1 MTQRKRT
8 ALLAAGQV
16 QGVGFRPFI
25 YRLAVEG
32 GLSGS
37 VGNTSDGVRIEVQGS
52 PQAVDGFALRLRR
65 ELPPLARLTRLDVS
79 EIAPVD
85 DETGFVIVASHGH
98 AGHSVL
104 VSPDVGICEDCLRDM
119 HTPGDPR
126 FGYAFTNCT
135 NCGPRYT
142 ITRSIPYDRA
152 TTSMACFPFC
162 PRCEAEYRDPLDRRF
177 HAQPV
182 ACPQCGPR
190 LWLVDNP
197 LLPPGGVLP
206 PAGASRSLPDG
217 WPGPDTA
224 PGPAAM
230 RDAVVRAAA
239 LLHAGRLVALKGLG
253 GFQLA
258 CDARDARSVALL
270 RLRKHRPH
278 KPLALMVPDLAT
290 ARELCRLAPE
300 HEALLLCPEKPI
312 VLCPARDGVLPRAI
326 APDTAHIGLML
337 PYTPLHAV
345 LFDELCRLAAGAGE
359 PAPVLVMTSANASG
373 EPICLGNREALR
385 RLAHLADAW
394 LLHDRDILVRVD
406 DSVAGVRPL
415 PPDGQKAPGAAPF
428 FYRRARGYV
437 PRPVMLPEAWGADLP
452 CVLGAGGELKATLCL
467 TRGNEAFVS
476 QHVGD
481 LENAPTF
488 GFYEEV
494 ARHLQELLEVR
505 PAAVVCDLHPDF
517 LSARHAAEL
526 ARREGLPLWRLQHH
540 AAHAASVL
548 TEHGHTGPAL
558 ALTLDGTGLGTDGSI
573 WGGELLRMEL
583 DAPRWQRLGRLAP
596 FRLPGGEAAIRE
608 PWRMALGLALQCGA
622 DPRRL
627 TGLWTALPDPA
638 PEAGDV
644 LRAPQAAAVAAVSEL
659 WRRGLNCPPTSSA
672 GRLFDAVA
680 AALGLCTHISYEG
693 QAAIRLEAAAA
704 RSALPEQWWRM
715 APGELLAPQPAHD
728 LLPAPPLDVEDGLL
742 QLDSA
747 ALFAAVLDAR
757 DRLPAADV
765 AARFHWQLARGFAAL
780 AARAARETGLR
791 VVGLS
796 GGVMQNALLARL
808 LPLLLTAHGL
818 TPLCQQEVPPGDG
831 GISLGQAAWAQA
843 CLRAGLPPD
852 DLPS

>member
-1 MTQRKRT
+1 MIQHKRT

-37 VGNTSDGVRIEVQGS
+37 VGNTSDGVRIEVQG
-52 PQAVDGFALRLRR
+52 PPEQVDAFAVRLRR
-65 ELPPLARLTRLDVS
+65 ELPPLARLTRL
-79 EIAPVD
+79 EITELPPVD
-85 DETGFVIVASHGH
+85 GETEFVIVASHGH

-119 HTPGDPR
+119 HTPGNPR

-197 LLPPGGVLP
+197 LLPPGGTLP
-206 PAGASRSLPDG
+206 PDSAPAN
-217 WPGPDTA
+217 WPGPETLPSEA
-224 PGPAAM
+224 SM
-230 RDAVVRAAA
+230 RDAVARAAA
-239 LLHAGRLVALKGLG
+239 LLREGHLLALKGLG

-258 CDARDARSVALL
+258 CDARSARSVALL
-270 RLRKHRPH
+270 RLRKRRPH

-290 ARELCRLAPE
+290 ARELCDLAPE

-312 VLCPARDGVLPRAI
+312 VLCPARKGCLPPAI
-326 APDTAHIGLML
+326 APDTAGIGLML

-345 LFDELCRLAAGAGE
+345 LFDELVRLTATAGE

-415 PPDGQKAPGAAPF
+415 PADGEKPAAAPF

-437 PRPVMLPEAWGADLP
+437 PRPVMLPEAWGTDLP

-494 ARHLQELLEVR
+494 ARHLQDLLEVR

-517 LSARHAAEL
+517 LSTRHATEL
-526 ARREGLPLWRLQHH
+526 ARREGLPLWHLQHH

-558 ALTLDGTGLGTDGSI
+558 ALTLDGTGLGTDKSI
-573 WGGELLRMEL
+573 WGGELLFMEL

-608 PWRMALGLALQCGA
+608 PWRIALGLALQS
-622 DPRRL
+622 
-627 TGLWTALPDPA
+627 GLA
-638 PEAGDV
+638 PEALTGIWADCADDGDDV
-644 LRAPQAAAVAAVSEL
+644 RRAPQAMAVTAVSEM

-672 GRLFDAVA
+672 GRLFDAVS
-680 AALGLCTHISYEG
+680 AALGLCTHITYEG
-693 QAAIRLEAAAA
+693 QAAIRLEAHQDL
-704 RSALPEQWWRM
+704 SVTM
-715 APGELLAPQPAHD
+715 AVPFSIKERG
-728 LLPAPPLDVEDGLL
+728 GLL
-742 QLDSA
+742 ELDTA
-747 ALFAAVLDAR
+747 AFFLHLLELRRTGVSVPDLAR
-757 DRLPAADV
+757 
-765 AARFHWQLARGFAAL
+765 RFHLGLAEGLADLAL
-780 AARAARETGLR
+780 SGARRCGVRTVA
-791 VVGLS
+791 LS
-796 GGVMQNALLARL
+796 GGVFHNRTIALLLPEALARRGL
-808 LPLLLTAHGL
+808 VPLTHHAL
-818 TPLCQQEVPPGDG
+818 PPGDG
-831 GISLGQAAWAQA
+831 GLSYGQAAWASHV
-843 CLRAGLPPD
+843 LR
-852 DLPS
+852 

>member
-1 MTQRKRT
+1 MIQHKRT

-37 VGNTSDGVRIEVQGS
+37 VGNTSDGVRIEVQG
-52 PQAVDGFALRLRR
+52 PPEQVDAFAVRLRR
-65 ELPPLARLTRLDVS
+65 ELPPLARLTRL
-79 EIAPVD
+79 EITELPPVD
-85 DETGFVIVASHGH
+85 GETEFVIVASHGH

-197 LLPPGGVLP
+197 LLPPGGTLP
-206 PAGASRSLPDG
+206 PDSAPAN
-217 WPGPDTA
+217 WPGPETMPSEA
-224 PGPAAM
+224 SM
-230 RDAVVRAAA
+230 RDAVARAAA
-239 LLHAGRLVALKGLG
+239 LLREGHLLALKGLG

-258 CDARDARSVALL
+258 CDARSARSVALL
-270 RLRKHRPH
+270 RLRKRRPH

-290 ARELCRLAPE
+290 ARELCDLAPE

-312 VLCPARDGVLPRAI
+312 VLCPARKGCLSPAI
-326 APDTAHIGLML
+326 APDTAGIGLML

-345 LFDELCRLAAGAGE
+345 LFDELVRLTATAGE

-406 DSVAGVRPL
+406 KPA
-415 PPDGQKAPGAAPF
+415 AAPF

-437 PRPVMLPEAWGADLP
+437 PRPVMLPEAWGTDLP

-494 ARHLQELLEVR
+494 ARHLQDLLEVR

-517 LSARHAAEL
+517 LSTRHATEL
-526 ARREGLPLWRLQHH
+526 ARREGLPLWHLQHH

-558 ALTLDGTGLGTDGSI
+558 ALTLDGTGLGTDKSI
-573 WGGELLRMEL
+573 WGGELLFMEL

-608 PWRMALGLALQCGA
+608 PWRIALGLALQS
-622 DPRRL
+622 
-627 TGLWTALPDPA
+627 GLA
-638 PEAGDV
+638 PEALTGIWAACADGGDV
-644 LRAPQAAAVAAVSEL
+644 RRRPWPSRRSARCGAGASTARPRPAPDACSTPYPPRWACVRTSPMKDRPPSVWKTPPPAAPCRDNGGACGRKSCGS
-659 WRRGLNCPPTSSA
+659 RSRSTSCCPP
-672 GRLFDAVA
+672 
-680 AALGLCTHISYEG
+680 C
-693 QAAIRLEAAAA
+693 
-704 RSALPEQWWRM
+704 P
-715 APGELLAPQPAHD
+715 
-728 LLPAPPLDVEDGLL
+728 
-742 QLDSA
+742 
-747 ALFAAVLDAR
+747 
-757 DRLPAADV
+757 
-765 AARFHWQLARGFAAL
+765 
-780 AARAARETGLR
+780 
-791 VVGLS
+791 
-796 GGVMQNALLARL
+796 
-808 LPLLLTAHGL
+808 
-818 TPLCQQEVPPGDG
+818 
-831 GISLGQAAWAQA
+831 
-843 CLRAGLPPD
+843 
-852 DLPS
+852 

>member
-1 MTQRKRT
+1 MIQHKRT

-37 VGNTSDGVRIEVQGS
+37 VGNTSDGVRIEVQG
-52 PQAVDGFALRLRR
+52 PPEQVDTFAVRLRR
-65 ELPPLARLTRLDVS
+65 ELPPLARLTRL
-79 EIAPVD
+79 EITELPPVD
-85 DETGFVIVASHGH
+85 GETEFVIVASHGH

-190 LWLVDNP
+190 LWLVANP
-197 LLPPGGVLP
+197 LLPPGGTLP
-206 PAGASRSLPDG
+206 PDSAPAN
-217 WPGPDTA
+217 WPGPETLPSEA
-224 PGPAAM
+224 SM
-230 RDAVVRAAA
+230 RDAVARAAA
-239 LLHAGRLVALKGLG
+239 LLREGHLLALKGLG

-258 CDARDARSVALL
+258 CDARSARSVALL
-270 RLRKHRPH
+270 RLRKRRPH

-290 ARELCRLAPE
+290 ARELCDLAPE

-312 VLCPARDGVLPRAI
+312 VLCPARKGCLPPAI
-326 APDTAHIGLML
+326 APDTAGIGLML

-345 LFDELCRLAAGAGE
+345 LFDELVRLAATAGE

-415 PPDGQKAPGAAPF
+415 PADGEKPAAAPF

-437 PRPVMLPEAWGADLP
+437 PRPVMLPEAWGTDLP

-494 ARHLQELLEVR
+494 ARHLQDLLEVR
-505 PAAVVCDLHPDF
+505 PAAVVCDLHP
-517 LSARHAAEL
+517 
-526 ARREGLPLWRLQHH
+526 PC
-540 AAHAASVL
+540 
-548 TEHGHTGPAL
+548 HGTGPARGPAPL
-558 ALTLDGTGLGTDGSI
+558 ASAAPCRARGLRAHRARPHRPGPGPDAGRHRPGHGQEHLGRRAAVHGTGCAPLAASGPSGALPSAR
-573 WGGELLRMEL
+573 WGGRH
-583 DAPRWQRLGRLAP
+583 PR
-596 FRLPGGEAAIRE
+596 
-608 PWRMALGLALQCGA
+608 
-622 DPRRL
+622 
-627 TGLWTALPDPA
+627 
-638 PEAGDV
+638 
-644 LRAPQAAAVAAVSEL
+644 
-659 WRRGLNCPPTSSA
+659 
-672 GRLFDAVA
+672 
-680 AALGLCTHISYEG
+680 
-693 QAAIRLEAAAA
+693 
-704 RSALPEQWWRM
+704 
-715 APGELLAPQPAHD
+715 
-728 LLPAPPLDVEDGLL
+728 
-742 QLDSA
+742 
-747 ALFAAVLDAR
+747 
-757 DRLPAADV
+757 
-765 AARFHWQLARGFAAL
+765 AL
-780 AARAARETGLR
+780 AHRPGPGPAERSGPRSPDRDLGGLR
-791 VVGLS
+791 
-796 GGVMQNALLARL
+796 
-808 LPLLLTAHGL
+808 
-818 TPLCQQEVPPGDG
+818 
-831 GISLGQAAWAQA
+831 
-843 CLRAGLPPD
+843 
-852 DLPS
+852 

>member
-1 MTQRKRT
+1 MIQHKRT

-37 VGNTSDGVRIEVQGS
+37 VGNTSDGVRIEVQG
-52 PQAVDGFALRLRR
+52 PPEQVDAFAVRLRR
-65 ELPPLARLTRLDVS
+65 ELPPLARLTRL
-79 EIAPVD
+79 EITELPPVD
-85 DETGFVIVASHGH
+85 GETEFVIVASHGH

-119 HTPGDPR
+119 HTPGNPR

-197 LLPPGGVLP
+197 LLPPGGTLP
-206 PAGASRSLPDG
+206 PDSAPAN
-217 WPGPDTA
+217 WPGPETLPSEA
-224 PGPAAM
+224 SM
-230 RDAVVRAAA
+230 RDAVARAAA
-239 LLHAGRLVALKGLG
+239 LLREGHLLALKGLG

-258 CDARDARSVALL
+258 CDARSARSVALL
-270 RLRKHRPH
+270 RLRKRRPH

-290 ARELCRLAPE
+290 ARELCDLAPE

-312 VLCPARDGVLPRAI
+312 VLCPARKGCLPPAI
-326 APDTAHIGLML
+326 APDTAGIGLML

-345 LFDELCRLAAGAGE
+345 LFDELVRLTATAGE

-415 PPDGQKAPGAAPF
+415 PADGEKPAAAPF

-437 PRPVMLPEAWGADLP
+437 PRPVMLPEAWGTDLP

-494 ARHLQELLEVR
+494 ARHLQDLLEVR

-517 LSARHAAEL
+517 LSTRHATEL
-526 ARREGLPLWRLQHH
+526 ARREGLPLWHLQHH

-558 ALTLDGTGLGTDGSI
+558 ALTLDGTGLGTDKSI
-573 WGGELLRMEL
+573 WGGELLFMEL

-596 FRLPGGEAAIRE
+596 FRLPGGEAAIR
-608 PWRMALGLALQCGA
+608 
-622 DPRRL
+622 
-627 TGLWTALPDPA
+627 
-638 PEAGDV
+638 
-644 LRAPQAAAVAAVSEL
+644 
-659 WRRGLNCPPTSSA
+659 
-672 GRLFDAVA
+672 
-680 AALGLCTHISYEG
+680 
-693 QAAIRLEAAAA
+693 LEDAAA
-704 RSALPEQWWRM
+704 RSALPGQWWCMR
-715 APGELLAPQPAHD
+715 AEELRVPQPEHE
-728 LLPAPPLDVEDGLL
+728 LLPALPLTEEDGLW
-742 QLDSA
+742 QLDGT
-747 ALFAAVLDAR
+747 ALFAAVLARR
-757 DRLPAADV
+757 DRLPVEDL
-765 AARFHWQLARGFAAL
+765 AARFHWQLAQGFTAL
-780 AARAARETGLR
+780 AARAAGATGVR

-808 LPLLLTAHGL
+808 LPLLLAAHGL

-843 CLRAGLPPD
+843 CLRAGLPTE
-852 DLPS
+852 LV

>member
-1 MTQRKRT
+1 MTQHKRT

-37 VGNTSDGVRIEVQGS
+37 VGNTSDGVRIEVQG
-52 PQAVDGFALRLRR
+52 PPEQVDAFAVRLRR
-65 ELPPLARLTRLDVS
+65 ELPPLARLTRLEVT
-79 EIAPVD
+79 ELPPVD
-85 DETGFVIVASHGH
+85 GETEFVIVASHGH

-119 HTPGDPR
+119 HTPGNPR

-182 ACPQCGPR
+182 ACPQCGPH
-190 LWLVDNP
+190 LWLVNNP
-197 LLPPGGVLP
+197 LLPPGGTLP
-206 PAGASRSLPDG
+206 PDSAPAG
-217 WPGPDTA
+217 WPGPETLPSEA
-224 PGPAAM
+224 SM
-230 RDAVVRAAA
+230 RDAVARAAA
-239 LLHAGRLVALKGLG
+239 LLRDGRLLALKGLG

-258 CDARDARSVALL
+258 CDARSARSVALL
-270 RLRKHRPH
+270 RLRKRRPH
-278 KPLALMVPDLAT
+278 KPLALMVPDLVT
-290 ARELCRLAPE
+290 ARELCDLAPE

-312 VLCPARDGVLPRAI
+312 VLCPARKGCLPPSI
-326 APDTAHIGLML
+326 APDTASIGLML

-345 LFDELCRLAAGAGE
+345 LFDELVRLTAAAGE

-415 PPDGQKAPGAAPF
+415 PADGEQPAATPF

-437 PRPVMLPEAWGADLP
+437 PRPVMLPEAWGSDLP

-494 ARHLQELLEVR
+494 ARHLQDLLEVR

-517 LSARHAAEL
+517 LSTRHATEL
-526 ARREGLPLWRLQHH
+526 ARREGLPLWHLQHH

-558 ALTLDGTGLGTDGSI
+558 ALTLDGTGLGTDKSI
-573 WGGELLRMEL
+573 WGGELLFMEL

-608 PWRMALGLALQCGA
+608 PWRIALGLALQTGMA
-622 DPRRL
+622 PEVL
-627 TGLWTALPDPA
+627 TGIWTAGG
-638 PEAGDV
+638 ESGDDV
-644 LRAPQAAAVAAVSEL
+644 RRAPQAMAVTAVSEM
-659 WRRGLNCPPTSSA
+659 WRRGLNCPSPSSA
-672 GRLFDAVA
+672 GRLFDAVS
-680 AALGLCTHISYEG
+680 AALGLCTHITYEG
-693 QAAIRLEAAAA
+693 QAAIRLEAHQDLSATTAAPFSIKE
-704 RSALPEQWWRM
+704 R
-715 APGELLAPQPAHD
+715 G
-728 LLPAPPLDVEDGLL
+728 GLL
-742 QLDSA
+742 ELDTA
-747 ALFAAVLDAR
+747 AFFLHLLELRRTGVSVPDLAR
-757 DRLPAADV
+757 
-765 AARFHWQLARGFAAL
+765 RFHLGLAEGLADLAL
-780 AARAARETGLR
+780 SGARRCGVRTVA
-791 VVGLS
+791 LS
-796 GGVMQNALLARL
+796 GGVFHNRTIALLLPEALARRGL
-808 LPLLLTAHGL
+808 VPLTHHAL
-818 TPLCQQEVPPGDG
+818 PPGDG
-831 GISLGQAAWAQA
+831 GLSYGQAAWASHV
-843 CLRAGLPPD
+843 LR
-852 DLPS
+852 

>member
-1 MTQRKRT
+1 MTEHKRT

-37 VGNTSDGVRIEVQGS
+37 VGNTSDGVRIEVQGDAARVEAF
-52 PQAVDGFALRLRR
+52 AVRLRD
-65 ELPPLARLTRLDVS
+65 ELPPLARLTKL
-79 EIAPVD
+79 EITELPLVD
-85 DETGFVIVASHGH
+85 GETDFVIVASHGH

-162 PRCEAEYRDPLDRRF
+162 ARCEAEYRDPLDRRF

-197 LLPPGGVLP
+197 LLPRGGTLP
-206 PAGASRSLPDG
+206 PGSLPDH
-217 WPGPDTA
+217 WPGPATL
-224 PGPAAM
+224 PPEAAM
-230 RDAVVRAAA
+230 RDVIPRAAA
-239 LLHAGRLVALKGLG
+239 LLRQGHLLALKGLG

-258 CDARDARSVALL
+258 CDARAARSVALL
-270 RLRKHRPH
+270 RRRKHRPH

-312 VLCPARDGVLPRAI
+312 VLCPAREGSLPPAI
-326 APDTAHIGLML
+326 APDTATIGLML

-345 LFDELCRLAAGAGE
+345 LFDELSRRAAQAGE
-359 PAPVLVMTSANASG
+359 PAPVLVMTSANAGG

-385 RLAHLADAW
+385 RLVHLADAW

-415 PPDGQKAPGAAPF
+415 PPDGKKAPGAAPF
-428 FYRRARGYV
+428 FHRRARGYV
-437 PRPVMLPEAWGADLP
+437 PRPVMLPEAWGTELP
-452 CVLGAGGELKATLCL
+452 CVLGAGAELKATLCL

-476 QHVGD
+476 QHLGD

-494 ARHLQELLEVR
+494 ARHLQGLLEVT

-517 LSARHAAEL
+517 LSSRHAVER

-558 ALTLDGTGLGTDGSI
+558 VLALDGTGLGTDQTI
-573 WGGELLRMEL
+573 WGGELLFMEL
-583 DAPRWQRLGRLAP
+583 DAPCWQRLGRLAP
-596 FRLPGGEAAIRE
+596 FALPGGEAAIRE
-608 PWRMALGLALQCGA
+608 PWRLALGLALQAGE
-622 DPRRL
+622 
-627 TGLWTALPDPA
+627 T
-638 PEAGDV
+638 PEALAAAWAACDGPDTDDV
-644 LRAPQAAAVAAVSEL
+644 RRAPQAMALTAVSEM
-659 WRRGLNCPPTSSA
+659 WRRRINCPSTSSA
-672 GRLFDAVA
+672 GRLFDAVSA
-680 AALGLCTHISYEG
+680 TLGLCTHISHEG

-704 RSALPEQWWRM
+704 RSGLPERWWS
-715 APGELLAPQPAHD
+715 LAPDALRAPRPELG
-728 LLPAPPLDVEDGLL
+728 LLPEAPLAEADGLL
-742 QLDSA
+742 QLDST
-747 ALFAAVLDAR
+747 ALLAAVLEQR
-757 DRLPAADV
+757 DHLAPEEL
-765 AARFHWQLARGFAAL
+765 AARFHWQLAHGFTAMAV
-780 AARAARETGLR
+780 RAAETTGTR

-808 LPLLLTAHGL
+808 LPALLAAHGL

-831 GISLGQAAWAQA
+831 GLSLGQAAWAQA
-843 CLRAGLPPD
+843 CLRAGV
-852 DLPS
+852 PSEL

>member
-1 MTQRKRT
+1 MIQHKRT

-37 VGNTSDGVRIEVQGS
+37 VGNTSDGVRIEVQGT
-52 PQAVDGFALRLRR
+52 PEQVDAFAVRLRR
-65 ELPPLARLTRLDVS
+65 ELPPLARLTRL
-79 EIAPVD
+79 EITELPPVD
-85 DETGFVIVASHGH
+85 GETEFVIVASHGH

-119 HTPGDPR
+119 HTPGNPR

-197 LLPPGGVLP
+197 LLPPGGTLP
-206 PAGASRSLPDG
+206 PDSAPAN
-217 WPGPDTA
+217 WPGPETLPSEA
-224 PGPAAM
+224 SM
-230 RDAVVRAAA
+230 RDAVARAAA
-239 LLHAGRLVALKGLG
+239 LLREGHLLALKGLG

-258 CDARDARSVALL
+258 CDARSARSVALL
-270 RLRKHRPH
+270 RLRKRRPH

-290 ARELCRLAPE
+290 ARELCDLAPE

-312 VLCPARDGVLPRAI
+312 VLCPARKGCLPPAI
-326 APDTAHIGLML
+326 APDTAGIGLML

-345 LFDELCRLAAGAGE
+345 LFDELARLTAAAGE

-415 PPDGQKAPGAAPF
+415 PADGEKPAAAPF

-437 PRPVMLPEAWGADLP
+437 PRPVMLPEAWGTDLP

-494 ARHLQELLEVR
+494 ARHLQDLLEVR

-517 LSARHAAEL
+517 LSTRHATEL
-526 ARREGLPLWRLQHH
+526 ARREGLPLWHLQHH

-558 ALTLDGTGLGTDGSI
+558 ALTLDGTGLGTDKSI
-573 WGGELLRMEL
+573 WGGELLFMEL

-608 PWRMALGLALQCGA
+608 PWRIALGLALQS
-622 DPRRL
+622 
-627 TGLWTALPDPA
+627 GLA
-638 PEAGDV
+638 PEALTGIWADCADDGDDV
-644 LRAPQAAAVAAVSEL
+644 RRAPQAMAVTAVSEM

-672 GRLFDAVA
+672 GRLFDAVS
-680 AALGLCTHISYEG
+680 AALGLCTHITYEG
-693 QAAIRLEAAAA
+693 QAAIRLEDAAA
-704 RSALPEQWWRM
+704 RSALPGQWWRM
-715 APGELLAPQPAHD
+715 GAE
-728 LLPAPPLDVEDGLL
+728 
-742 QLDSA
+742 
-747 ALFAAVLDAR
+747 
-757 DRLPAADV
+757 
-765 AARFHWQLARGFAAL
+765 
-780 AARAARETGLR
+780 
-791 VVGLS
+791 
-796 GGVMQNALLARL
+796 
-808 LPLLLTAHGL
+808 
-818 TPLCQQEVPPGDG
+818 
-831 GISLGQAAWAQA
+831 
-843 CLRAGLPPD
+843 
-852 DLPS
+852 

>member
-1 MTQRKRT
+1 MIQHKRT

-37 VGNTSDGVRIEVQGS
+37 VGNTSDGVRIEVQG
-52 PQAVDGFALRLRR
+52 PPEQVDAFAVRLRR
-65 ELPPLARLTRLDVS
+65 ELPPLARLTRL
-79 EIAPVD
+79 EITELPPVD
-85 DETGFVIVASHGH
+85 GETEFVIVASHGH

-119 HTPGDPR
+119 HTPGNPR

-197 LLPPGGVLP
+197 LLPPGGTLP
-206 PAGASRSLPDG
+206 PDSAPAN
-217 WPGPDTA
+217 WPGPETLPSEA
-224 PGPAAM
+224 SM
-230 RDAVVRAAA
+230 RDAVARAAA
-239 LLHAGRLVALKGLG
+239 LLREGHLLALKGLG

-258 CDARDARSVALL
+258 CDARSARSVALL
-270 RLRKHRPH
+270 RLRKRRPH

-290 ARELCRLAPE
+290 ARELCDLAPE

-312 VLCPARDGVLPRAI
+312 VLCPARKGCLPPAI
-326 APDTAHIGLML
+326 APDTAGIGLML

-345 LFDELCRLAAGAGE
+345 LFDELVRLTATAGE

-415 PPDGQKAPGAAPF
+415 PADGEKPAAAPF

-437 PRPVMLPEAWGADLP
+437 PRPVMLPEAWGTDLP
-452 CVLGAGGELKATLCL
+452 CVLGTGGELKATLCL

-494 ARHLQELLEVR
+494 ARHLQDLLEVR

-517 LSARHAAEL
+517 LSTRHAMEL
-526 ARREGLPLWRLQHH
+526 ARREGLPLWHLQHH

-558 ALTLDGTGLGTDGSI
+558 ALTLDGTGLGTDKSI
-573 WGGELLRMEL
+573 WGGELLFMEL

-608 PWRMALGLALQCGA
+608 PWRIALGLALQS
-622 DPRRL
+622 
-627 TGLWTALPDPA
+627 GLA
-638 PEAGDV
+638 PEALTGIWADCADDGDDV
-644 LRAPQAAAVAAVSEL
+644 RRAPQAMAVTAVSEM

-672 GRLFDAVA
+672 GRLFDAVS
-680 AALGLCTHISYEG
+680 AALGLCTHITYEG
-693 QAAIRLEAAAA
+693 QAAIRLEDAAA
-704 RSALPEQWWRM
+704 RSALPGQWWRM
-715 APGELLAPQPAHD
+715 RAEELRA
-728 LLPAPPLDVEDGLL
+728 
-742 QLDSA
+742 
-747 ALFAAVLDAR
+747 
-757 DRLPAADV
+757 PAA
-765 AARFHWQLARGFAAL
+765 G
-780 AARAARETGLR
+780 ARAAARPAPDGRRRPLATGR
-791 VVGLS
+791 
-796 GGVMQNALLARL
+796 
-808 LPLLLTAHGL
+808 HG
-818 TPLCQQEVPPGDG
+818 PVRR
-831 GISLGQAAWAQA
+831 
-843 CLRAGLPPD
+843 RAGPARPPARGRSGRPFP
-852 DLPS
+852 LAAGAGLHGPGRQGRRGHGRARGGPFRRRHAERPAGPPAAAAARGARPHPLVPAGSAAR

>member
-1 MTQRKRT
+1 MTQHKRT

-37 VGNTSDGVRIEVQGS
+37 VGNTSEGVRIEVQGD
-52 PQAVDGFALRLRR
+52 PAQVDAFAVRLRR
-65 ELPPLARLTRLDVS
+65 ELPPLARLTRLEVT
-79 EIAPVD
+79 ELPPVD
-85 DETGFVIVASHGH
+85 GETEFVIVASHGH

-119 HTPGDPR
+119 RTPGDPR
-126 FGYAFTNCT
+126 FAYAFTNCT

-197 LLPPGGVLP
+197 LLPPGGTLP
-206 PAGASRSLPDG
+206 PDSAPAD
-217 WPGPDTA
+217 WPGPETLPTA
-224 PGPAAM
+224 ASM
-230 RDAVVRAAA
+230 RDAVARAS
-239 LLHAGRLVALKGLG
+239 LLLRDGRLLALKGLG

-258 CDARDARSVALL
+258 CDARSARSVALL
-270 RLRKHRPH
+270 RLRKRRPH

-290 ARELCRLAPE
+290 ARELCHLAPE

-312 VLCPARDGVLPRAI
+312 VLCPARKGCLPPAI
-326 APDTAHIGLML
+326 APDTAGIGLML
-337 PYTPLHAV
+337 PYTPLHVV
-345 LFDELCRLAAGAGE
+345 LFDELGRLAAAAGD

-415 PPDGQKAPGAAPF
+415 PADGDSTAAAVPF

-437 PRPVMLPEAWGADLP
+437 PRPVMLPEAWGTDLP

-488 GFYEEV
+488 SFYEEV
-494 ARHLQELLEVR
+494 ARHLQDLLEVR
-505 PAAVVCDLHPDF
+505 PVAVVCDLHPDF
-517 LSARHAAEL
+517 LSSRHAAER

-548 TEHGHTGPAL
+548 AEHGHTGPAL
-558 ALTLDGTGLGTDGSI
+558 ALALDGTGLGTDKSI
-573 WGGELLRMEL
+573 WGGELLFMEL

-608 PWRMALGLALQCGA
+608 PWRIALGLALQ
-622 DPRRL
+622 
-627 TGLWTALPDPA
+627 TGRA
-638 PEAGDV
+638 PEALTAGWTAGDDGRDGV
-644 LRAPQAAAVAAVSEL
+644 RRAPQALAVTAVSEM

-672 GRLFDAVA
+672 GRLFDAVS
-680 AALGLCTHISYEG
+680 AALGLCTHITYEG
-693 QAAIRLEAAAA
+693 QAAIRLEDAAA
-704 RSALPEQWWRM
+704 RSVLPGQWWRLG
-715 APGELLAPQPAHD
+715 PEGLRAPQPEHG
-728 LLPAPPLDVEDGLL
+728 LLPAPPLTEEEGLL
-742 QLDSA
+742 QLDGT
-747 ALFAAVLDAR
+747 ALFAAVLDQR
-757 DRLPAADV
+757 GRLPAEDL
-765 AARFHWQLARGFAAL
+765 AARFHWQLAQGFTAL
-780 AARAARETGLR
+780 AVRAAGTTGVR

-808 LPLLLTAHGL
+808 LPLLLAAHGL
-818 TPLCQQEVPPGDG
+818 TPLCQQDVPPGDG

-843 CLRAGLPPD
+843 CLRAGLPSE
-852 DLPS
+852 LE

>member
-1 MTQRKRT
+1 MIQHKRT

-37 VGNTSDGVRIEVQGS
+37 VGNTSDGVRIEVQG
-52 PQAVDGFALRLRR
+52 PPEQVDAFAVRLRR
-65 ELPPLARLTRLDVS
+65 ELPPLARLTRL
-79 EIAPVD
+79 EITELPPVD
-85 DETGFVIVASHGH
+85 GETEFVIVASHGH

-119 HTPGDPR
+119 HTPGNPR

-152 TTSMACFPFC
+152 TTSKACFPFC

-197 LLPPGGVLP
+197 LLPPGGTLP
-206 PAGASRSLPDG
+206 PDSAPAN
-217 WPGPDTA
+217 WPGPETLPSEA
-224 PGPAAM
+224 SM
-230 RDAVVRAAA
+230 RDAVARAAA
-239 LLHAGRLVALKGLG
+239 LLREGHLLALKGLG

-258 CDARDARSVALL
+258 CDARSARSVALL
-270 RLRKHRPH
+270 RLRKRRPH

-290 ARELCRLAPE
+290 ARELCDLAPE

-312 VLCPARDGVLPRAI
+312 VLCPARKGCLPPAI
-326 APDTAHIGLML
+326 APDTAGIGLML

-345 LFDELCRLAAGAGE
+345 LFDELARLTAAAGE

-415 PPDGQKAPGAAPF
+415 PADGEKPAAAPF

-437 PRPVMLPEAWGADLP
+437 PRPVMLPEAWGTDLP

-494 ARHLQELLEVR
+494 ARHLQDLLEVR

-517 LSARHAAEL
+517 LSTRHATEL
-526 ARREGLPLWRLQHH
+526 ARREGLPLWHLQHH

-558 ALTLDGTGLGTDGSI
+558 ALTLDGTGLGTDKSI
-573 WGGELLRMEL
+573 WGGELLFMEL

-608 PWRMALGLALQCGA
+608 PWRIALGLALQS
-622 DPRRL
+622 
-627 TGLWTALPDPA
+627 GLA
-638 PEAGDV
+638 PEALTGIWADCADDGDDV
-644 LRAPQAAAVAAVSEL
+644 RRAPQAMAVTAVSEM

-672 GRLFDAVA
+672 GRLFDAVS
-680 AALGLCTHISYEG
+680 AALGLCTHITYEG
-693 QAAIRLEAAAA
+693 QAAIRLEAHQDL
-704 RSALPEQWWRM
+704 SVTM
-715 APGELLAPQPAHD
+715 AVPFSIKERG
-728 LLPAPPLDVEDGLL
+728 GLL
-742 QLDSA
+742 ELDTA
-747 ALFAAVLDAR
+747 AFFLHLLELRRTGVSVPDLAR
-757 DRLPAADV
+757 
-765 AARFHWQLARGFAAL
+765 RFHLGLAEGLADLAL
-780 AARAARETGLR
+780 SGARRCGVRTVA
-791 VVGLS
+791 LS
-796 GGVMQNALLARL
+796 GGVFHNRTIALLLPEALARRGL
-808 LPLLLTAHGL
+808 VPLTHHAL
-818 TPLCQQEVPPGDG
+818 PPGDG
-831 GISLGQAAWAQA
+831 GLSYGQAAWASHV
-843 CLRAGLPPD
+843 LR
-852 DLPS
+852 

>member
-1 MTQRKRT
+1 MIQHKRT

-37 VGNTSDGVRIEVQGS
+37 VGNTSDGVRIEVQG
-52 PQAVDGFALRLRR
+52 PPEQVDTFAVRLRR
-65 ELPPLARLTRLDVS
+65 ELPPLARLTRL
-79 EIAPVD
+79 EITELPPVD
-85 DETGFVIVASHGH
+85 GETEFVIVASHGH

-197 LLPPGGVLP
+197 LLPPDGTLP
-206 PAGASRSLPDG
+206 PDSAPAN
-217 WPGPDTA
+217 WPGPETLPSEA
-224 PGPAAM
+224 SM
-230 RDAVVRAAA
+230 RDAVARAAA
-239 LLHAGRLVALKGLG
+239 LLREGHLLALKGLG

-258 CDARDARSVALL
+258 CDARSARSVALL
-270 RLRKHRPH
+270 RLRKRRPH

-290 ARELCRLAPE
+290 ARELCDLAPE

-312 VLCPARDGVLPRAI
+312 VLCPARKGCLPPDI
-326 APDTAHIGLML
+326 APDTAGIGLML
-337 PYTPLHAV
+337 PYTPLHAI
-345 LFDELCRLAAGAGE
+345 LFDELVRLAATAGE

-415 PPDGQKAPGAAPF
+415 PAHGEKPAAAPF

-437 PRPVMLPEAWGADLP
+437 PRPVMLPEAWGTDLP

-488 GFYEEV
+488 GICWRCGPPPWS
-494 ARHLQELLEVR
+494 ATCTRISSP
-505 PAAVVCDLHPDF
+505 PA
-517 LSARHAAEL
+517 
-526 ARREGLPLWRLQHH
+526 
-540 AAHAASVL
+540 
-548 TEHGHTGPAL
+548 
-558 ALTLDGTGLGTDGSI
+558 
-573 WGGELLRMEL
+573 M
-583 DAPRWQRLGRLAP
+583 PRNW
-596 FRLPGGEAAIRE
+596 PG
-608 PWRMALGLALQCGA
+608 
-622 DPRRL
+622 
-627 TGLWTALPDPA
+627 
-638 PEAGDV
+638 
-644 LRAPQAAAVAAVSEL
+644 
-659 WRRGLNCPPTSSA
+659 
-672 GRLFDAVA
+672 
-680 AALGLCTHISYEG
+680 
-693 QAAIRLEAAAA
+693 
-704 RSALPEQWWRM
+704 
-715 APGELLAPQPAHD
+715 
-728 LLPAPPLDVEDGLL
+728 
-742 QLDSA
+742 
-747 ALFAAVLDAR
+747 
-757 DRLPAADV
+757 
-765 AARFHWQLARGFAAL
+765 
-780 AARAARETGLR
+780 ARACPSGICSTMPRTRPPCSPSTATPAR
-791 VVGLS
+791 
-796 GGVMQNALLARL
+796 
-808 LPLLLTAHGL
+808 PW
-818 TPLCQQEVPPGDG
+818 P
-831 GISLGQAAWAQA
+831 
-843 CLRAGLPPD
+843 
-852 DLPS
+852 

>member
-1 MTQRKRT
+1 MTQHKRT

-37 VGNTSDGVRIEVQGS
+37 VGNTSDGVRIEVQG
-52 PQAVDGFALRLRR
+52 PPEQVDAFAVRLRR
-65 ELPPLARLTRLDVS
+65 ELPPLARLTRL
-79 EIAPVD
+79 EITELPPVD
-85 DETGFVIVASHGH
+85 GETEFVIVASHGH

-197 LLPPGGVLP
+197 LLPPGGTLP
-206 PAGASRSLPDG
+206 PDSAPAN
-217 WPGPDTA
+217 WPGPETLPSEA
-224 PGPAAM
+224 SM
-230 RDAVVRAAA
+230 RDAVARAAA
-239 LLHAGRLVALKGLG
+239 LLREGHLLALKGLG

-258 CDARDARSVALL
+258 CDARSARSVALL
-270 RLRKHRPH
+270 RLRKRRPH

-290 ARELCRLAPE
+290 ARELCDLAPE

-312 VLCPARDGVLPRAI
+312 VLCPARKGCLPPAI
-326 APDTAHIGLML
+326 APDTAGIGLML

-345 LFDELCRLAAGAGE
+345 LFDELVRLAATAGE

-415 PPDGQKAPGAAPF
+415 PADGEKPAAAPF

-437 PRPVMLPEAWGADLP
+437 PRPVMLPEAWGTDLP

-494 ARHLQELLEVR
+494 ARHLQDLLEVR

-517 LSARHAAEL
+517 LSTRHATEL
-526 ARREGLPLWRLQHH
+526 ARREGLPLWHLQHH

-558 ALTLDGTGLGTDGSI
+558 ALTLDGTGLGTDKSI
-573 WGGELLRMEL
+573 WGGELLFMEL
-583 DAPRWQRLGRLAP
+583 DAPRWQRLGRLTP

-608 PWRMALGLALQCGA
+608 PWRIALGLALQ
-622 DPRRL
+622 
-627 TGLWTALPDPA
+627 TGMAPEMLAGIWTACADG
-638 PEAGDV
+638 GDDV
-644 LRAPQAAAVAAVSEL
+644 RRAPQAMAITAVSEM

-672 GRLFDAVA
+672 GRLFDAVS
-680 AALGLCTHISYEG
+680 AALGLCTHITYEG
-693 QAAIRLEAAAA
+693 QAAIRLEEHQDL
-704 RSALPEQWWRM
+704 SVTM
-715 APGELLAPQPAHD
+715 AMPFSIKERG
-728 LLPAPPLDVEDGLL
+728 GLL
-742 QLDSA
+742 ELDTA
-747 ALFAAVLDAR
+747 AFFLHLLELRRTGVSVPDLAR
-757 DRLPAADV
+757 
-765 AARFHWQLARGFAAL
+765 RFHLGLAEGLADLAL
-780 AARAARETGLR
+780 SGARRCGVRTVA
-791 VVGLS
+791 LS
-796 GGVMQNALLARL
+796 GGVFHNRTIALLLPEALARRGL
-808 LPLLLTAHGL
+808 VPLTHHAL
-818 TPLCQQEVPPGDG
+818 PPGDG
-831 GISLGQAAWAQA
+831 GLSYGQAAWASHV
-843 CLRAGLPPD
+843 LR
-852 DLPS
+852 

>member
-1 MTQRKRT
+1 MIQHKRT
-8 ALLAAGQV
+8 VLLAAGQV

-37 VGNTSDGVRIEVQGS
+37 VGNTSDGVRIEVQG
-52 PQAVDGFALRLRR
+52 PPEQVDAFAVRLRR
-65 ELPPLARLTRLDVS
+65 ELPPLARLTRL
-79 EIAPVD
+79 EITELPPVD
-85 DETGFVIVASHGH
+85 GEAEFVIVASHGH

-119 HTPGDPR
+119 HTPGNPR

-197 LLPPGGVLP
+197 LLPPGGTLP
-206 PAGASRSLPDG
+206 PDSAPAN
-217 WPGPDTA
+217 WPGPETLPSEA
-224 PGPAAM
+224 SM
-230 RDAVVRAAA
+230 RDAVARAAA
-239 LLHAGRLVALKGLG
+239 LLREGHLLALKGLG

-258 CDARDARSVALL
+258 CDARSARSVALL
-270 RLRKHRPH
+270 RLRKRRPH

-290 ARELCRLAPE
+290 ARELCDLAPE

-312 VLCPARDGVLPRAI
+312 VLCPARKGCLPPAI
-326 APDTAHIGLML
+326 APDTAGIGLML

-345 LFDELCRLAAGAGE
+345 LFDELVRLTATAGE

-415 PPDGQKAPGAAPF
+415 PADGEKPAAAPF

-437 PRPVMLPEAWGADLP
+437 PRPVMLPEAWGTDLP

-494 ARHLQELLEVR
+494 ARHLQDLLEVR

-517 LSARHAAEL
+517 LSTRHATEL
-526 ARREGLPLWRLQHH
+526 ARREGLPLWHLQHH

-558 ALTLDGTGLGTDGSI
+558 ALTLDGTGLGTDKSI
-573 WGGELLRMEL
+573 WGGELLFMEL

-608 PWRMALGLALQCGA
+608 PWRIALGLALQS
-622 DPRRL
+622 
-627 TGLWTALPDPA
+627 GLA
-638 PEAGDV
+638 PEALTGIWADCADDGDDV
-644 LRAPQAAAVAAVSEL
+644 RRAPQAMA
-659 WRRGLNCPPTSSA
+659 RHG
-672 GRLFDAVA
+672 
-680 AALGLCTHISYEG
+680 G
-693 QAAIRLEAAAA
+693 QRDV
-704 RSALPEQWWRM
+704 
-715 APGELLAPQPAHD
+715 APGPQLPAHVQRR
-728 LLPAPPLDVEDGLL
+728 APV
-742 QLDSA
+742 
-747 ALFAAVLDAR
+747 R
-757 DRLPAADV
+757 R
-765 AARFHWQLARGFAAL
+765 RIR
-780 AARAARETGLR
+780 
-791 VVGLS
+791 
-796 GGVMQNALLARL
+796 
-808 LPLLLTAHGL
+808 
-818 TPLCQQEVPPGDG
+818 
-831 GISLGQAAWAQA
+831 
-843 CLRAGLPPD
+843 RAGPVYAHHL
-852 DLPS
+852 

>member
-1 MTQRKRT
+1 MIQHKRT

-37 VGNTSDGVRIEVQGS
+37 VGNTSDGVRIEVQG
-52 PQAVDGFALRLRR
+52 PPEQVDAFAVRLRR
-65 ELPPLARLTRLDVS
+65 ELPPLARLTRL
-79 EIAPVD
+79 EITELPPVD
-85 DETGFVIVASHGH
+85 GETEFVIVASHGH

-119 HTPGDPR
+119 HTPGNPR

-197 LLPPGGVLP
+197 LLPPGGTLP
-206 PAGASRSLPDG
+206 PDSAPAN
-217 WPGPDTA
+217 WPGPETLPSEA
-224 PGPAAM
+224 SM
-230 RDAVVRAAA
+230 RDAVARAAA
-239 LLHAGRLVALKGLG
+239 LLREGHLLALKGLG

-258 CDARDARSVALL
+258 CDARSARSVALL
-270 RLRKHRPH
+270 RLRKRRPH

-290 ARELCRLAPE
+290 ARELCDLAPE

-312 VLCPARDGVLPRAI
+312 VLCPARKGCLPPAI
-326 APDTAHIGLML
+326 APDTAGIGLML

-345 LFDELCRLAAGAGE
+345 LFDELVRLTATAGE

-415 PPDGQKAPGAAPF
+415 PADGEKPAAAPF

-437 PRPVMLPEAWGADLP
+437 PRPVMLPEAWGTDLP

-494 ARHLQELLEVR
+494 ARHLQDLLEVR

-517 LSARHAAEL
+517 LSTRHATEL
-526 ARREGLPLWRLQHH
+526 ARREGLPL
-540 AAHAASVL
+540 
-548 TEHGHTGPAL
+548 
-558 ALTLDGTGLGTDGSI
+558 
-573 WGGELLRMEL
+573 
-583 DAPRWQRLGRLAP
+583 
-596 FRLPGGEAAIRE
+596 
-608 PWRMALGLALQCGA
+608 
-622 DPRRL
+622 
-627 TGLWTALPDPA
+627 
-638 PEAGDV
+638 
-644 LRAPQAAAVAAVSEL
+644 
-659 WRRGLNCPPTSSA
+659 
-672 GRLFDAVA
+672 
-680 AALGLCTHISYEG
+680 
-693 QAAIRLEAAAA
+693 
-704 RSALPEQWWRM
+704 
-715 APGELLAPQPAHD
+715 
-728 LLPAPPLDVEDGLL
+728 
-742 QLDSA
+742 
-747 ALFAAVLDAR
+747 
-757 DRLPAADV
+757 
-765 AARFHWQLARGFAAL
+765 
-780 AARAARETGLR
+780 
-791 VVGLS
+791 
-796 GGVMQNALLARL
+796 
-808 LPLLLTAHGL
+808 
-818 TPLCQQEVPPGDG
+818 
-831 GISLGQAAWAQA
+831 
-843 CLRAGLPPD
+843 
-852 DLPS
+852 